1 MTKHETK
8 RKIPPFPI
16 ELLVYNPIVLT
27 FPAAAFGIL
36 CRIAIHYWLTECRPL
51 PTQTDDLYAIGRAQR
66 PTMKTWGTAVMAVF
80 NDIKPELDSRFRAY
94 QNRRANVLRL
104 AETGRTINKLKA
116 LSKRHAAQPPDTLTP
131 PTPKHAARIVVA
143 AMPTRDSWS
152 D

>member
-1 MTKHETK
+1 MTN

-16 ELLVYNPIVLT
+16 DLLVLNPIVLT

-36 CRIAIHYWLTECRPL
+36 ARVVIHYWLTDCRPL
-51 PTQTDDLYAIGRAQR
+51 PTQPDELNSIGRAQR
-66 PTMKTWGTAVMAVF
+66 PTMKQWKPQIMAVF
-80 NDIKPELDSRFRAY
+80 NEIQPELDKRFSAY

-116 LSKRHAAQPPDTLTP
+116 LSKRHAAQPTDTLTP
-131 PTPKHAARIVVA
+131 QTPKRAARIVA
-143 AMPTRDSWS
+143 ATMPTRDSWS

>member
-1 MTKHETK
+1 MTN

-16 ELLVYNPIVLT
+16 DLLVLNPIVLT

-36 CRIAIHYWLTECRPL
+36 ARVVIHYWLTDCRPL
-51 PTQTDDLYAIGRAQR
+51 PTQPDEFNSIGRAQR
-66 PTMKTWGTAVMAVF
+66 PTMKQWKPQIMAVF
-80 NDIKPELDSRFRAY
+80 HEIQPELDKRFSAY

-131 PTPKHAARIVVA
+131 QTPKRAARIVAA

>member
-1 MTKHETK
+1 MTN

-16 ELLVYNPIVLT
+16 DLLVLNPIVLT

-36 CRIAIHYWLTECRPL
+36 ARVVIHYWLTDCRPL
-51 PTQTDDLYAIGRAQR
+51 PTQPDEFNSIGRAQR
-66 PTMKTWGTAVMAVF
+66 PTMKQWKPQIMAVF
-80 NDIKPELDSRFRAY
+80 HEIQPELDSRFRAY

-131 PTPKHAARIVVA
+131 PTPKRAARIVAA

>member
-1 MTKHETK
+1 MTN

-16 ELLVYNPIVLT
+16 DLLVLNPIVLT

-36 CRIAIHYWLTECRPL
+36 ARVVIHYWLTDCRPL
-51 PTQTDDLYAIGRAQR
+51 PTQPDEFNSIGRAQR
-66 PTMKTWGTAVMAVF
+66 PTMKQWKPQIMAVF
-80 NDIKPELDSRFRAY
+80 NEIQPELDKRFRAY

-104 AETGRTINKLKA
+104 AETGRTVYKLKA
-116 LSKRHAAQPPDTLTP
+116 LAKRYADQPPETLTP
-131 PTPKHAARIVVA
+131 PTPKRAARIVAA